1 MWKADIT
8 KIIIA
13 VVVIIIIIIIII
25 VIITIVIIIII
36 IFARHFIVD
45 VWQGSEYV
53 FGSEYSRA
61 LNILGL

>member
-1 MWKADIT
+1 M
-8 KIIIA
+8 
-13 VVVIIIIIIIII
+13 III
-25 VIITIVIIIII
+25 VITIVIKIIII
-36 IFARHFIVD
+36 IFARRFIVD